1 MRNWVNHYPKHMK
14 WDAEIESKPVHTL
27 LDETAK
33 NYPNHTGFN
42 FMGKTWTWA
51 ELNDLSL
58 HMAKGLQRMGAGKGV
73 KIGLFLPNSPYFL
86 IAYHAISRTGA
97 TIVNFNPLYSEREL
111 NHQIEDSHTDIMVT
125 LDLKILHD
133 KMLKMLAGTRLNQ
146 LIICSFDDILPFP
159 KNILFK
165 LLKGKDLA
173 RIPNDD
179 RHVHFDKVVDNNGT
193 LDEVE
198 IDAENDVAL
207 LQYTGGTTGVPKGAM
222 LTHKNIYANT
232 IQASMVMPNAKPGA
246 EKMLA
251 VIPFFHVFSM
261 TAAMNLGIKFAA
273 EIIATPR
280 FELDTTIKLIDKE
293 KPTMFPAVP
302 AIYTAINNFKDI
314 GKYDLRSLRVCVSGG
329 APLPVE
335 VKKEFEEKSG
345 CALVEGYGLTETSP
359 VLCVNQVDGDNRAGS
374 IGQPL
379 PQTDIDLRDP
389 ETGKSVKQG
398 ERGELCAKGPQVMK
412 GYWNN
417 KEATDDTFYDGGW
430 LRTGD
435 VATMDT
441 EGYFYIVDRIKDMII
456 TNGYNV
462 YPRNVEEA
470 IYMHPAVE
478 ECIVAGIPDDRR
490 GEAVKAWIKLKEGR
504 DLSESDLM
512 EFLDDKISPMEKPKH
527 VEFREK
533 ELPKTMIGKL
543 SRKDI
548 LEEENGQSPAPQ
560 P

>member
-1 MRNWVNHYPKHMK
+1 MRNWINHYPEYMK

-27 LDETAK
+27 LDETAR
-33 NYPNHTGFN
+33 NYPNNTAFN
-42 FMGKTWTWA
+42 FLGKKWTWK
-51 ELNDLSL
+51 ELDDLSM

-73 KIGLFLPNSPYFL
+73 KIGLFLPNCPYFL
-86 IAYHAISRTGA
+86 IAYNAISRTGA

-125 LDLKILHD
+125 LDLKMLHD
-133 KMLKMLAGTRLNQ
+133 KMLKMLSGTRLNQ
-146 LIICSFDDILPFP
+146 LIICPFDEILPFP

-165 LLKGKDLA
+165 LLKGKELA
-173 RIPNDD
+173 KIPNDD
-179 RHVHFDKVVDNNGT
+179 RHVSFEQITNNNGE

-198 IDAENDVAL
+198 IDSDNDVAL

-222 LTHKNIYANT
+222 LTHKNIYANAV
-232 IQASMVMPNAKPGA
+232 QASMAMPNANAGS

-261 TAAMNLGIKFAA
+261 TAALNLGIKFAA

-280 FELDTTIKLIDKE
+280 FELDQTIKIIDKE

-314 GKYDLRSLRVCVSGG
+314 TKYDLKSLRVCVSGG

-335 VKKEFEEKSG
+335 VKKEFEEKTG
-345 CALVEGYGLTETSP
+345 CSLVEGYGLTETSP
-359 VLCVNQVDGDNRAGS
+359 VLCVNPVMGDNRAGS

-417 KEATDDTFYDGGW
+417 KQATEETFYKDGY

-435 VATMDT
+435 VATMDE

-470 IYMHPAVE
+470 IYMHPSVE

-504 DLSESDLM
+504 DVSESDLRS
-512 EFLDDKISPMEKPKH
+512 FLEDKISPMEIPKH
-527 VEFREK
+527 IEFREK
-533 ELPKTMIGKL
+533 PLPKTMIGKL

-548 LEEENGQSPAPQ
+548 LAEENQ
-560 P
+560 

>member
-1 MRNWVNHYPKHMK
+1 MRNWINHYPEYMK

-27 LDETAK
+27 LDETAR
-33 NYPNHTGFN
+33 NYPNNTAFN
-42 FMGKTWTWA
+42 FLGKKWTWK
-51 ELNDLSL
+51 ELDDLSM

-73 KIGLFLPNSPYFL
+73 KIGLFLPNCPYFL
-86 IAYHAISRTGA
+86 IAYNAISRTGA

-125 LDLKILHD
+125 LDLKMLHD
-133 KMLKMLAGTRLNQ
+133 KMLKMLSGTRLNQ
-146 LIICSFDDILPFP
+146 LIICPFDEILPFP

-165 LLKGKDLA
+165 LLKGKELA
-173 RIPNDD
+173 KIPNDD
-179 RHVHFDKVVDNNGT
+179 RHVSFEQITNNNGE

-198 IDAENDVAL
+198 IDSDNDVAL

-222 LTHKNIYANT
+222 LTHKNIYANAV
-232 IQASMVMPNAKPGA
+232 QASMAMPNANAGS

-261 TAAMNLGIKFAA
+261 TAALNLGIKFAA

-280 FELDTTIKLIDKE
+280 FELDQTIKIIDKE

-314 GKYDLRSLRVCVSGG
+314 TKYDLKSLRVCVSGG

-335 VKKEFEEKSG
+335 VKKEFEEKTG
-345 CALVEGYGLTETSP
+345 CSLVEGYGLTETSP
-359 VLCVNQVDGDNRAGS
+359 VLCVNPVMGDNRAGS

-417 KEATDDTFYDGGW
+417 KQATEETFYEDGY

-435 VATMDT
+435 VATMDE

-470 IYMHPAVE
+470 IYMHPSVE
-478 ECIVAGIPDDRR
+478 ECIVAGIPDNRR

-504 DLSESDLM
+504 DVSESDLRS
-512 EFLDDKISPMEKPKH
+512 FLEDKISPMEIPKH
-527 VEFREK
+527 IEFREK
-533 ELPKTMIGKL
+533 SLPKTMIGKL

-548 LEEENGQSPAPQ
+548 LAEENQ
-560 P
+560 

>member
-1 MRNWVNHYPKHMK
+1 MRNWINHYPEYMK

-27 LDETAK
+27 LDETAR
-33 NYPNHTGFN
+33 NYPNNTAFN
-42 FMGKTWTWA
+42 FLGKKWTWK
-51 ELNDLSL
+51 ELDDLSM

-73 KIGLFLPNSPYFL
+73 KIGLFLPNCPYFL
-86 IAYHAISRTGA
+86 IAYNAISRTGA

-125 LDLKILHD
+125 LDLKMLHD
-133 KMLKMLAGTRLNQ
+133 KMLKMLSGTRLNQ
-146 LIICSFDDILPFP
+146 LIICPFDEILPFP

-165 LLKGKDLA
+165 LLKGKELA
-173 RIPNDD
+173 KIPNDD
-179 RHVHFDKVVDNNGT
+179 RHVSFEQITNNNGE

-198 IDAENDVAL
+198 IDSDNDVAL

-222 LTHKNIYANT
+222 LTHKNIYANAV
-232 IQASMVMPNAKPGA
+232 QASMAMPNANAGS

-261 TAAMNLGIKFAA
+261 TAALNLGIKFAA

-280 FELDTTIKLIDKE
+280 FELDQTIKIIDKE

-314 GKYDLRSLRVCVSGG
+314 TKYDLKSLRVCVSGG

-335 VKKEFEEKSG
+335 VKKEFEEKTG
-345 CALVEGYGLTETSP
+345 CSLVEGYGLTETSP
-359 VLCVNQVDGDNRAGS
+359 VLCVNPVMGDNRAGS

-417 KEATDDTFYDGGW
+417 KQATEETFYEDGY

-435 VATMDT
+435 VATMDE

-470 IYMHPAVE
+470 IYMHPSVE

-504 DLSESDLM
+504 DVSESDLRS
-512 EFLDDKISPMEKPKH
+512 FLEDKISPMEIPKH
-527 VEFREK
+527 IEFREK
-533 ELPKTMIGKL
+533 PLPKTMIGKL

-548 LEEENGQSPAPQ
+548 LAEENQ
-560 P
+560 